1 MADPLRIAIIGAG
14 IGAQHL
20 DAFRALPDLFETAV
34 ICDLDLDRA
43 KALAGD
49 RITVCD
55 DFDAVLRDAAI
66 DIIDICLPPS
76 LHAEAILAALA
87 AGKHAVCEKPL
98 ATSLMEID
106 RIAAAEAEAAGPRV
120 FPVFQYRYGPA
131 ARALAALRSE
141 GHLGRPLA
149 AALETHWNRGRDYYA
164 VPWRG
169 TWAGEMGGAI
179 LGHAIHAHDWLSF
192 AMGPVASVFASLAT
206 RANPIEVEDCAALAL
221 TLADGTPV
229 TSSVTLG
236 AARDTTRI
244 RLVYEHIT
252 AESGTDPY
260 RPAEGAWTFTAR
272 DPARQ
277 GAVDAV
283 VEAARDGPNGY
294 AGLFSAIARA
304 IEGAPGD
311 EVTLADARAS
321 IALVTAIYAS
331 ARDNAPAP
339 VPPPDDEPFRNSWVP
354 GAAGAHHRE

>member
-20 DAFRALPDLFETAV
+20 DAFRALPDLYETAA

-43 KALAGD
+43 KALAVG
-49 RITVCD
+49 RITFCD
-55 DFDAVLRDAAI
+55 DFEAVLRDPAI
-66 DIIDICLPPS
+66 DIIDICLPPH

-87 AGKHAVCEKPL
+87 A
-98 ATSLMEID
+98 TSLVDID

-141 GHLGRPLA
+141 GHLGRSLA
-149 AALETHWNRGRDYYA
+149 AALETHWNRDRDYYA

-244 RLVYEHIT
+244 RLVYEHLT

-260 RPAEGAWTFTAR
+260 RPAEGVWTFTTR

-283 VEAARDGPNGY
+283 VNAARDGPNGY

-311 EVTLADARAS
+311 EVTLGDARAS

-331 ARDNAPAP
+331 ARDNAPAQ

-354 GAAGAHHRE
+354 GATGTHRRV